1 MSSSNTARSEAW
13 HTLSRHYIYTN
24 SRIKIHARSKYKY
37 TLNEIYSQLTIIE
50 NPLPN
55 MQVNLPNNPT
65 YADSILDR
73 KSENIF
79 PLEDIIL
86 KKQSQLYLAIGQI
99 GTGKTW
105 LARNIASLWANDLVN
120 EGKSLLIYIDC
131 ELPEVKSAKDILSV
145 IASIPLKD
153 NSNFQNYFEHLLS
166 KDGRDLIFI
175 IDAYDVLIRYVP
187 NSPLHQIVGRKLLSK
202 SSILLL
208 SRPCVQFYN
217 ELNTTYVNYTQLEV
231 LGFSSKSCSDYFTKS
246 STKLLQGSQSI
257 FTFLSMFPDLR
268 HIARFPLV
276 AFSIIK
282 LVNIENLEQFLSV
295 DYIIKYIL
303 VQIMNHHLI
312 HYLTGNIKSQH
323 LSIVSLNVV
332 STGKYHSISHL
343 YKSAYECLLESINT
357 VTEDIP
363 TFHEGF
369 FPDGLGFYCTT
380 YTLAN
385 NEWKPQYTFISLIM
399 QEFLAVM
406 HTKKS
411 PRKSA
416 ETFSSVLPLL
426 KKEIPPHYFILGCNK
441 DLLINES
448 DDNVYRFLLPTIHT
462 SNRTYALVLNIMVEI
477 VFLKPTQLLAL
488 FPNNTIQFS
497 DYPLEGWLLRGISFF
512 LHKFNVFTSL
522 SLSNCS
528 ITDRMLFQLLTN
540 LKLNSS
546 IQYINLQSNKLTD
559 SAVPILRDSLQQHL
573 SSLRKLDLSN
583 NSISTNQIISL
594 ESDFSQIEFI
604 TNQSIPQE
612 ILNRGE
618 VFVSQYKLACSEGSQ
633 HIKFFRLM
641 VVGSEGVGK
650 TSLLKALRNKPFE
663 GKEMSTDFIEKTDIT
678 ITELSN
684 DWSQNLSFKDRLK
697 ETRDDILAHIT
708 VKRVKS
714 LTNLSNLADDTNF
727 SELVLQPVTTGIDNE
742 EMSDTTMDFNISE
755 PELETADNK
764 STNDPLLEAQQ
775 ELEIAQSPIE
785 HTLEEPINKS
795 PIENEQLSQLP
806 SIHIDQF
813 ESNDDTAENST
824 FTADPQIT
832 ASFAQL
838 ANLPMKNI
846 QEHWS
851 NQRALLPIEF
861 FTVWDL
867 AGQSYFFCMHSL
879 FLTPRAVYVLPVDLS
894 VNLKEPVVPRKR
906 ETGRLDRREIKGKV
920 THLDVIQYW
929 IMTIYS
935 VAKSA
940 AAEVYECKS
949 RIIIVFTKADLVENS
964 IEKAAVSFQ
973 LITDSLARKSN
984 CLSIVDKS
992 YHIVSAKDRS
1002 IEGFDDLR
1010 ESIQLNADQI
1020 GFNHALPVRWLDF
1033 ALNILSNTNPV
1044 LGKAEIT
1051 KIADNTQCSE
1061 DYTEILQLFHSIG
1074 VFFFRK
1080 NILVK
1085 SLQSLLDIIF
1095 HVVSPMNCLNL
1106 IQSIPKIARSKPKQ
1120 NNFRQDI
1127 DKAQSMAILTD
1138 TILHAILERN
1148 SLTEVKTEIT
1158 QLLEEFGVLLL
1169 KSGHGKHKEHFIPYL
1184 FKEDITTIYQPDPT
1198 DQIIYLYFPDYQIPT
1213 SFYFALLSLCLNRCS
1228 EYSSPKCKRV
1238 RKNDPKLAF
1247 DCVKFQWETNL
1258 SCIFDFTE
1266 HQPYIRVIF
1275 QDIEYSDLKI
1285 HSKMF
1290 SLLFTLQKWI
1300 IQIQRDLIL
1309 SGKLAKIV
1317 LNCPCNSFSRTL
1329 KPCVYFE
1336 TFLKQSG
1343 NESHFYCK
1351 VKQTYFAWRFFNKL
1365 LPFKQIPPELGLS
1378 FIDKY
1383 RDHITENL
1391 ELSLMLEALFEE
1403 GLINGE
1409 ELAQIYSQE
1418 KKEKVGM
1425 LLNNLPNKGKDWAD
1439 KFYKVLKSKNTGNR
1453 DISSL
1458 FKSYIV
1464 ETLFAEIPVGED
1476 LDFGRYP
1483 LLNNP
1488 CGICLIIHNENFDDN
1503 SKRRGSH
1510 IDFLNLKQTF
1520 ENMNFLIYS
1529 YEDLT
1534 KFEMRK
1540 NITEIRSMDHS
1551 AFDTFFCIVM
1561 SHGDE
1566 DECIVTRDMETIKK
1580 ETILNSFTADACPSL
1595 AGKPKV
1601 FIFQACRGHKQDQGL
1616 DLLVDTNA
1624 DTLIQ
1629 DNSIQTD
1636 EISTIPSSVEAKHF
1650 ADIQPILPRQE
1661 VKKVANF
1668 ADFYIAQATV
1678 KGYVSYRY
1686 VTRGSVF
1693 ISALCSVLKSARYH
1707 HHLVDMMIEV
1717 RRQVSMVDVKNNV
1730 QCPEATDTFT
1740 KQLYLF

>member
-1 MSSSNTARSEAW
+1 MAGSSNATRLEAW
-13 HTLSRHYIYTN
+13 HVLSRNYIHTN
-24 SRIKIHARSKYKY
+24 SKIRINLRSKYKF
-37 TLNEIYSQLTIIE
+37 NINDIYSPLTIIE

-55 MQVNLPNNPT
+55 MRVTLPNNPT
-65 YADSILDR
+65 YANSILDR
-73 KSENIF
+73 ECDQIF
-79 PLEDIIL
+79 PLEDVIL
-86 KKQSQLYLAIGQI
+86 RKQSQLYLAIGQI

-105 LARNIASLWANDLVN
+105 LARNIASIWANDLVN
-120 EGKSLLIYIDC
+120 EGKTLLIYVDC
-131 ELPEVKSAKDILSV
+131 ELPEVKSAKHILTIVTSL
-145 IASIPLKD
+145 SSKD
-153 NSNFQNYFEHLLS
+153 NYSFINYFERLLTT
-166 KDGRDLIFI
+166 DGRDIIFI
-175 IDAYDVLIRYVP
+175 IDAYDVLLRYVP
-187 NSPLHQIVGRKLLSK
+187 NNPLHQIVGRKLLSK

-217 ELNTTYVNYTQLEV
+217 ELKTTYESYTQLEV
-231 LGFSSKSCSDYFTKS
+231 LGFSSKNCMGYFTKS
-246 STKLLQGSQSI
+246 STKLLQGSQLIS
-257 FTFLSMFPDLR
+257 TFLSMFPDLR
-268 HIARFPLV
+268 HLARFPLL

-282 LVNIENLEQFLSV
+282 LLSIEDLEHSLSV
-295 DYIIKYIL
+295 DYIMKYIL
-303 VQIMNHHLI
+303 VQIINQQVS
-312 HYLTGNIKSQH
+312 HYLTGDIKSHQ
-323 LSIVSLNVV
+323 LNILSLNIV
-332 STGKYHSISHL
+332 TTWKYQSLCHL
-343 YKSAYECLLESINT
+343 YKNAYESLLNSVHT
-357 VTEDIP
+357 VTEDLP
-363 TFHEGF
+363 TFHERF
-369 FPDGLGFYCTT
+369 SPDGLGLYCTT
-380 YTLAN
+380 YTLIN
-385 NEWKPQYTFISLIM
+385 NEWKPQYTFISLIV
-399 QEFLAVM
+399 QEFLASM
-406 HTKKS
+406 HTKKDHKK
-411 PRKSA
+411 KSD
-416 ETFSSVLPLL
+416 ESFDLILPFLQRD
-426 KKEIPPHYFILGCNK
+426 IPPHYFILACSKNM
-441 DLLINES
+441 LMNES
-448 DDNVYRFLLPTIHT
+448 DIDVFRFYLPTIHT
-462 SNRTYALVLNIMVEI
+462 SIRAYALVLNILVEI
-477 VFLKPTQLLAL
+477 MFVPPEKLLTI
-488 FPNNTIQFS
+488 FPDNTIQLS
-497 DYPLEGWLLRGISFF
+497 DYPMEGWLLRGLLFF
-512 LHKFNVFTSL
+512 LKKFSVFTSL
-522 SLSNCS
+522 SLTNCS
-528 ITDRMLFQLLTN
+528 ITDKILYLLLTN
-540 LKLNSS
+540 LNLNSA

-559 SAVPILRDSLQQHL
+559 SSVPIIRNSFQQHL
-573 SSLRKLDLSN
+573 SYLRKIDLSN
-583 NSISTNQIISL
+583 NSISITQIISL
-594 ESDFSQIEFI
+594 ESDFPQIEFI
-604 TNQSIPQE
+604 SNQTIPQE

-618 VFVSQYKLACSEGSQ
+618 DFVSQYQLACNEGSQ
-633 HIKFFRLM
+633 HIRFFRLM

-663 GKEMSTDFIEKTDIT
+663 GKEMSTDFIEKTDIS

-714 LTNLSNLADDTNF
+714 LTNLSNLTDDTNF
-727 SELVLQPVTTGIDNE
+727 IELGLQSDSTDNE
-742 EMSDTTMDFNISE
+742 VVSE
-755 PELETADNK
+755 PEPETNEITP
-764 STNDPLLEAQQ
+764 TNEPLLEDKQT
-775 ELEIAQSPIE
+775 LEIAQPPIE
-785 HTLEEPINKS
+785 QQLEEPINTP
-795 PIENEQLSQLP
+795 PIEYEQLSLLATIPTIHVDQEP
-806 SIHIDQF
+806 SDN
-813 ESNDDTAENST
+813 ESTDN
-824 FTADPQIT
+824 TADPPT
-832 ASFAQL
+832 PASFAQL
-838 ANLPMKNI
+838 ANLPLKSI
-846 QEHWS
+846 QDHWS

-879 FLTPRAVYVLPVDLS
+879 FLTPRAVYILPVDLS
-894 VNLKEPVVPRKR
+894 VKLQEPVVQRER

-920 THLDVIQYW
+920 THLDIIQYW

-935 VAKSA
+935 VAKST

-949 RIIIVFTKADLVENS
+949 RVIVVFTKADLVDNP
-964 IEKAAVSFQ
+964 IEKAAGNFQ
-973 LITDSLARKSN
+973 LITNSLSRKSN
-984 CLSIVDKS
+984 CLSIVDKN

-1002 IEGFDDLR
+1002 IQGFGNLR
-1010 ESIQLNADQI
+1010 ESIHLNADEI

-1033 ALNILSNTNPV
+1033 VLNILSSTNPV

-1051 KIADNTQCSE
+1051 KIAENTRCSQ

-1106 IQSIPKIARSKPKQ
+1106 IQSMPKIAKSKSKQ
-1120 NNFRQDI
+1120 SFFRQDI
-1127 DKAQSMAILTD
+1127 EKAQSMAILTD
-1138 TILHAILERN
+1138 NILNAILERN
-1148 SLTEVKTEIT
+1148 SLTEVKAEIT
-1158 QLLEEFGVLLL
+1158 QLLEEFGVLLF
-1169 KSGHGKHKEHFIPYL
+1169 KCGHGKHTEHFIPYL
-1184 FKEDITTIYQPDPT
+1184 FKEDISTIYQPDPT

-1228 EYSSPKCKRV
+1228 EYSHHKCKSV
-1238 RKNDPKLAF
+1238 DKNDPKLAF
-1247 DCVKFQWETNL
+1247 DCVKFEWETNL
-1258 SCIFDFTE
+1258 SCILDFTE

-1275 QDIEYSDLKI
+1275 QDIEYSDLNI
-1285 HSKMF
+1285 RSKMF

-1351 VKQTYFAWRFFNKL
+1351 AKQTYFAWRFFNKL
-1365 LPFKQIPPELGLS
+1365 LPFKQIPQEFGVS
-1378 FIDKY
+1378 FIDKH
-1383 RDHITENL
+1383 REHIVQNL
-1391 ELSLMLEALFEE
+1391 NLNLMLEALFEE

-1409 ELAQIYSQE
+1409 ELSQIYFLE
-1418 KKEKVGM
+1418 RKERVETV
-1425 LLNNLPNKGKDWAD
+1425 LNNLPNKGKDWAD
-1439 KFYKVLKSKNTGNR
+1439 KFYKLLNSKSAENR
-1453 DISSL
+1453 DIRSL

-1464 ETLFAEIPVGED
+1464 QTLFAEIPVGED

-1483 LLNNP
+1483 ILNNP

-1529 YEDLT
+1529 YEDLS

-1540 NITEIRSMDHS
+1540 YITEIRSMDHS

-1566 DECIVTRDMETIKK
+1566 EECILTRDMKTIKK

-1601 FIFQACRGHKQDQGL
+1601 FIFQACRGHRQDQGL
-1616 DLLVDTNA
+1616 DMLVDTKP
-1624 DTLIQ
+1624 DTPIQ
-1629 DNSIQTD
+1629 DDLSIQPD
-1636 EISTIPSSVEAKHF
+1636 HMSEIPSSSAEQFVDAPP
-1650 ADIQPILPRQE
+1650 PIRPRQE

-1678 KGYVSYRY
+1678 KGYVSYRF
-1686 VTRGSVF
+1686 VSKGSVF